1 VKKEI
6 ENTSAEESKLAK
18 DFLKD
23 TRTSGLNL
31 DNIFAYLVGDE
42 PSDDSESIGFG
53 VTLLI
58 DDVKTFEELLK
69 QNELDADDIERR
81 KINSFNVTIQWND
94 EIAVISSRDMFNNG
108 IDVFNDDEAKSILA
122 NELFKSE
129 YSGRDD
135 AYLYFEY
142 DFLSDAYLGLLRDI
156 LDVPRQFVRYPDK
169 GTLAFALDMYKDMS
183 TSIRFN
189 AEKGEF
195 VATGKM
201 LPEDKAT
208 ALFEKIYKKDF
219 DSDLYKY
226 FPDKS
231 LLAFKAAVKPLGAYN
246 EYYKKY
252 FNNNDEIQAAP
263 EAYDEKT
270 TSMLGCFSGD
280 ILGSLSG
287 INNLNS
293 LPDFAVAAG
302 ITEGKENDVAVL
314 AEEAG
319 FAKQP
324 EGYYSLNRHNL
335 HLYFAVNNKVAYL
348 TGSTEAITKFLDNS
362 YYASDITVAKDFGKE
377 LKNALS
383 YFYLDININDYP
395 AMLKSLVEM
404 SSNDGR
410 AAMPLLDKL
419 KSINASATGENNF
432 EFKITF
438 NDNEYASKTLLKGID
453 EVASAYLD
461 Y

>member
-31 DNIFAYLVGDE
+31 DNIFVYLLGD
-42 PSDDSESIGFG
+42 DTESIGFG
-53 VTLLI
+53 VTFLI

-69 QNELDADDIERR
+69 KNELDADDIERR
-81 KINSFNVTIQWND
+81 KINFIAFKVTVQWND
-94 EIAVISSRDMFNNG
+94 EIVVISSGDVANNG
-108 IDVFNDDEAKSILA
+108 IDIFNEDEAKSILA

-129 YSGRDD
+129 YSGKDD

-142 DFLSDAYLGLLRDI
+142 NFIQHVLAHISDYYGSAGYPRGDFSS
-156 LDVPRQFVRYPDK
+156 
-169 GTLAFALDMYKDMS
+169 AFAMYKDISLSMS
-183 TSIRFN
+183 FN

-219 DSDLYKY
+219 DSNLYKY

-231 LLAFKAAVKPLGAYN
+231 LLAFKAAVKPLDAYN
-246 EYYKKY
+246 EYFKTY
-252 FNNNDEIQAAP
+252 FNGNDEIQAML
-263 EAYDEKT
+263 EAYDEET
-270 TSMLGCFSGD
+270 TSVLGCFSGD

-293 LPDFAVAAG
+293 MPDFAVAAG
-302 ITEGKENDVAVL
+302 VAEGKESDVIALV
-314 AEEAG
+314 EGAG
-319 FAKQP
+319 FAKRP
-324 EGYYSLNRHNL
+324 DGYYSLNMHNFN
-335 HLYFAVNNKVAYL
+335 LYFAVNNKVAYL

-362 YYASDITVAKDFGKE
+362 YYASDITATKDFGKE

-395 AMLKSLVEM
+395 TMLKGLVEM
-404 SSNDGR
+404 SSNGR
-410 AAMPLLDKL
+410 AAMPLLNKL
-419 KSINASATGENNF
+419 KSINASATGKNSF
-432 EFKITF
+432 EFKIKL